1 MVNKQAGDRLRFK
14 GLTPS
19 SLGEGGKRLPTLRG
33 ECGTALPWGP
43 RCGSSSEK
51 QRGVPAQPGGSF
63 PRLLRERDEH
73 TPTRSFACACEQQ
86 FYASQP
92 HTGNTSTLH
101 HLASGQIIIS
111 SRDGT
116 LLSSENSELL
126 TRATLYE
133 FLKYRW

>member
-51 QRGVPAQPGGSF
+51 QRGVPAQPGSSF

-73 TPTRSFACACEQQ
+73 TPTRSFACVCVNSS
-86 FYASQP
+86 FMHRS
-92 HTGNTSTLH
+92 HTL
-101 HLASGQIIIS
+101 
-111 SRDGT
+111 GT
-116 LLSSENSELL
+116 PPPSITWPADKL
-126 TRATLYE
+126 
-133 FLKYRW
+133 